1 MSFEALADVPSGDGP
16 NNLGGFDLD
25 SVVAEVDEDSNKII
39 LGMKKECTKD
49 QLEFCAGSKYKSGDH
64 TMCKYCVRITDAS
77 IVQIL
82 ECLYVLH
89 TSRIL
94 PFFQGLGKKCPYY
107 LDPATNDM
115 TGRVIEDQK
124 TIDYIL
130 KLHNEVR
137 SKIAL
142 GRCDQPKAGCMWPLV
157 SHNNMWS
164 SFEIVIA
171 AF

>member
-82 ECLYVLH
+82 ECLYVL
-89 TSRIL
+89 L
-94 PFFQGLGKKCPYY
+94 VGFCPFFRVLGKSVHIIWTQLP
-107 LDPATNDM
+107 M
-115 TGRVIEDQK
+115 T
-124 TIDYIL
+124 
-130 KLHNEVR
+130 
-137 SKIAL
+137 
-142 GRCDQPKAGCMWPLV
+142 
-157 SHNNMWS
+157 
-164 SFEIVIA
+164 
-171 AF
+171 